1 MGSVR
6 LRTPKSRRH
15 FKMLSHIKAQ
25 RGDWSWFQWLVTIHL
40 KGVLQVVASEVF
52 EERVD
57 MNRVWARLPCSDRG
71 E

>member
-1 MGSVR
+1 
-6 LRTPKSRRH
+6 
-15 FKMLSHIKAQ
+15 MLSHLKAQ
-25 RGDWSWFQWLVTIHL
+25 CGGGGGFQWLVTIHL
-40 KGVLQVVASEVF
+40 KGVLEVVASEVF